1 MTTPTAMDDAGTTS
15 SSRFWFPAV
24 SAGRSVSAITATPTR
39 FASMSNRK
47 KTSLNLVV
55 GAKRSA
61 DPLSGAASFAQG
73 MVTMCGARAGW
84 AARARLERV
93 WQLFGIGS
101 LFREMNL
108 STLRCK
114 SSYANSARDVMLAK
128 VVY

>member
-24 SAGRSVSAITATPTR
+24 SAGRSVAAITATPMR

-73 MVTMCGARAGW
+73 MVTMVVRGARA
-84 AARARLERV
+84 ARASLATIWHRIL
-93 WQLFGIGS
+93 GS
-101 LFREMNL
+101 LYFPRFWEAC
-108 STLRCK
+108 LR
-114 SSYANSARDVMLAK
+114 
-128 VVY
+128 